1 MAKILANG
9 QIQVER
15 GDTLYAIAQQVFGNG
30 SRWKELGFN
39 GDPKSLQVGTVL
51 NAPSGSSNFIGPT
64 KPVSKLASLIGPAP
78 KTTTNNTN
86 SGGTTSTSAPA
97 ANKTPQQIADE
108 YINNILD
115 STTKPFLDA
124 QSRAKEFDEK
134 NPFSFDEALA
144 RSSAEERL
152 DPYYKAELGTYIQGV
167 ETARGRTAQD
177 EEKIRNELGVSI
189 ERTQTDTERFLD
201 RAVRAS
207 EEGFAGDNIFSSGER
222 LAGTGQQRVDTQFK
236 LDDFVQGANSQIQ
249 DSTLRQTR
257 RIQDLNSG
265 ARDFQRRLTA
275 EKETSILSDVNQQK
289 SDRLRKR
296 ELDRQSYI
304 GFPYSTGTQALNSTF
319 GLS

>member
-15 GDTLYAIAQQVFGNG
+15 GDTLYAIAQKVYGDG

-51 NAPSGSSNFIGPT
+51 APSNAPIGPQ
-64 KPVSKLASLIGPAP
+64 KPTSKLASLIGPAP
-78 KTTTNNTN
+78 TTTKPAATASN
-86 SGGTTSTSAPA
+86 APA
-97 ANKTPQQIADE
+97 PTVNKTPEQVADD
-108 YINNILD
+108 YLKNILD
-115 STTKPFLDA
+115 TTTKPYLDA

-152 DPYYKAELGTYIQGV
+152 DPYYKAELGTYVQGV

-177 EEKIRNELGVSI
+177 EEKIRNELTVSV
-189 ERTQTDTERFLD
+189 ERTQSDTERFLD

-207 EEGFAGDNIFSSGER
+207 EEGFAGDNVFFSGER
-222 LAGTGQQRVDTQFK
+222 LAATGEQRVDTQYK
-236 LDDFVQGANSQIQ
+236 LDDFVQGANSQIEG
-249 DSTLRQTR
+249 SKIRQTR
-257 RIQDLNSG
+257 RIQDLEADS
-265 ARDFQRRLTA
+265 RTFQRRLNA
-275 EKETSILSDVNQQK
+275 ERETSLITDVNQQK
-289 SDRLRKR
+289 SDKLRKR